1 MLDDLMVSIPVIA
14 GAMVLFILFCA
25 ALISVELKS
34 AEKARPAAARRRSG
48 FSHEKEAPFKNIAFR
63 ARQYPKAPRGFC
75 ANGLRK
81 IAPRR
86 TA

>member
-1 MLDDLMVSIPVIA
+1 MLDALTVSIPVIA
-14 GAMVLFILFCA
+14 GAVILFILFCA

-34 AEKARPAAARRRSG
+34 GGKARPAARRGSG
-48 FSHEKEAPFKNIAFR
+48 FPCEKKAPFRSVASR
-63 ARQYPKAPRGFC
+63 ARPYPKATRSFY